1 MHLRNGLLPRQS
13 TSNPLDNRAR
23 PMANISQAPNL
34 ENIHREMHGIAE
46 QIKIMNEI
54 NARLVQHLAT
64 NNPPPPTAHVL
75 EDVDRSRRSCRI
87 GQLGDAGDH
96 ITEMNRAHSR
106 HDKSTTQVPI
116 EIKNEDFVKW
126 SGKIKNNL
134 L

>member
-1 MHLRNGLLPRQS
+1 
-13 TSNPLDNRAR
+13 
-23 PMANISQAPNL
+23 MANISQAPNL

-54 NARLVQHLAT
+54 NARLVSQCRHSIGQGHSVKSRPYQSTSL
-64 NNPPPPTAHVL
+64 HS
-75 EDVDRSRRSCRI
+75 RSRSGPIMLESRPSSQTQDMMGKETRRCGRSHHR
-87 GQLGDAGDH
+87 DD
-96 ITEMNRAHSR
+96 RAHSR